1 MRRENVGTGL
11 FWVPVKR
18 VAMICSL
25 LRRKIQLGHPEWE
38 RRSWAESE
46 VEF

>member
-1 MRRENVGTGL
+1 MWVQV

-18 VAMICSL
+18 VAMICFL
-25 LRRKIQLGHPEWE
+25 LGRKIQLGHVGWE